1 MIDMATLPVAT
12 LRIDH
17 GAQRQLLQVHELRLN
32 IGMQL
37 DSGSD
42 DVRARA
48 MGGKAVLITAA
59 AADTL
64 S

>member
-1 MIDMATLPVAT
+1 LPP

-42 DVRARA
+42 DVRASRDGWKGCA
-48 MGGKAVLITAA
+48 NHRCWRQ
-59 AADTL
+59 TL
-64 S
+64 FRER